1 MTISSKIQLK
11 EVFLSHMY
19 MIIHLRLKMDE
30 PGADKDELERRINV
44 LMEMADAADNELIM
58 IKQKEEA

>member
-11 EVFLSHMY
+11 EAYLSHMH
-19 MIIHLRLKMDE
+19 MINSLLLEMNK
-30 PGADKDELERRINV
+30 PGADKKELNRRVDV
-44 LMEMADAADNELIM
+44 LQEMADAADNELIM